1 MDLFEFCTLSSNEF
15 LVKIISVNL
24 HSRDELLDG
33 SKSHRRKQWNVY
45 ASDFEIAQNSNHSL
59 FFILSSKMKST
70 CFYAEFAHF
79 FSSNYKM
86 ALFCLDCTFSS
97 NFEPSRNFR
106 AKNTRSIFRGESQ
119 GKIMWF
125 EFYAGTCHCV
135 LRWPFEPSQ
144 NTLCDAVPYF
154 LLVNII

>member
-119 GKIMWF
+119 GKINGSNFMLARVIVSF
-125 EFYAGTCHCV
+125 DDLLSHLKIPCV
-135 LRWPFEPSQ
+135 TQ
-144 NTLCDAVPYF
+144 F
-154 LLVNII
+154 LIFFL